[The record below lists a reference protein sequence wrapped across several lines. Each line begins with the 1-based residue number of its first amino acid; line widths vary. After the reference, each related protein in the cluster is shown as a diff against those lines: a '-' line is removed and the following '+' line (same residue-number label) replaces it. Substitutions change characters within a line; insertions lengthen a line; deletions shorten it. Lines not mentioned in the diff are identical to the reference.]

1 MKFDVNK
8 PVESR
13 LNLKPDKDK
22 YNGLVLA
29 EIESVEV
36 KDFLVPEID
45 DKGSESKSE
54 FKGVTVPRISIT
66 WRNHK
71 VATEEEDRFHT
82 LSYGVIVTVT
92 KDGTPVSAA
101 DIKNMYE
108 NMYANLM
115 HNHNAFKKS
124 VNYKPI
130 LSLPD
135 IEENAVP
142 ELRAKQTKAFFEA
155 FAKAFNGEN
164 GKAIY
169 LDEKGSPI
177 PVWLKLV
184 TGYRDSTRYETPTF
198 VGQGY
203 TEVAIMTDKG
213 WKKPTVELKPK
224 ESIDLIAKGSKKA
237 NNVNIDTNQSG
248 ISPELQKILDENS
261 GK

>member
-8 PVESR
+8 QVESR
-13 LNLKPDKDK
+13 LNLKPNKDK

-36 KDFLVPEID
+36 KDFVVEEFD
-45 DKGSESKSE
+45 DKGAESKSE

-71 VATEEEDRFHT
+71 LAAEEEDRFHT
-82 LSYGVIVTVT
+82 LSYGVIVTIT
-92 KDGTPVSAA
+92 KDGTPVSGK
-101 DIKNMYE
+101 DVKSMYE
-108 NMYANLM
+108 TMYSNLM
-115 HNHNAFKKS
+115 HIHNAYKKAI
-124 VNYKPI
+124 NYKSI

-169 LDEKGSPI
+169 LDEKGNPI

-184 TGYRDSTRYETPTF
+184 TGYKDTSRYETPTF

-203 TEVAIMTDKG
+203 TEMAVMTSTG
-213 WKKPTVELKPK
+213 WKKPNVELKPK
-224 ESIDLIAKGSKKA
+224 ESIDLMARGSKKA
-237 NNVNIDTNQSG
+237 SNVNIDTNQSG
-248 ISPELQKILDENS
+248 ISPELQKILDENA